1 MHFWGDEWFKKN
13 GDDLCNAIDFI
24 EKYLRKHRIGICGKE
39 KYGCYRDDF
48 LNFWD
53 GGLYTILFGH
63 SCYIGT
69 HNNYKWK
76 WLKEFVN
83 KIHHFI
89 YYKLDLGLVTS
100 YQKGEPY
107 EDYCKRIEKRF
118 WKGFQHYSQ
127 KIGLLKLVQDHQA
140 KHYNKAF
147 QLACKKWPN
156 VKDELIV
163 MVDGYKMIKPCKW
176 GDVDGEEI
184 HNKYWKKL

>member
-13 GDDLCNAIDFI
+13 GDDLYNAIDFI
-24 EKYLRKHRIGICGKE
+24 EKYLRKHHIGICGKE
-39 KYGCYRDDF
+39 KYGCYRDEY
-48 LNFWD
+48 LRLWD
-53 GGLYTILFGH
+53 GGLYTILFGYR
-63 SCYIGT
+63 CYIGT

-76 WLKEFVN
+76 WLKEFVD

-89 YYKLDLGLVTS
+89 YYTLDCGTPES
-100 YQKGEPY
+100 IEGESF
-107 EDYCKRIEKRF
+107 EDYCVRYKNHK
-118 WKGFQHYSQ
+118 WKGLQHYSNQ
-127 KIGLLKLVQDHQA
+127 IGLTKLIQDRQA

-163 MVDGYKMIKPCKW
+163 MVDSYKMIKPCKW